1 MAEVTPQS
9 LQDNAKEFVP
19 CAEGLTPQVEIE
31 SLFQLS
37 LEMLC
42 VAGVDGYF
50 KLVNPAFE
58 RTLGYSQAEL
68 LSRPFLDFV
77 HPEDRD
83 KTQEELH
90 NLAHGLPTT
99 DLENRYRCR
108 DGSYRWLSWTA
119 VPLEHGDRI
128 YATAFD
134 VTHRKQVEEE
144 LRDSQ
149 RRYAQILEA
158 VKSYAYSVEV
168 RDGLP
173 SPTWHSEGCTAVTGY
188 APEELA
194 SKPNLWVDMVHPDD
208 REMIRRYVARI
219 LANEDVPPIERRIR
233 CKDGTLR
240 WVQDTIVL
248 HRNQAGRLIRYD
260 GLVMDTTERKQMEDR
275 FGRLFESAPD
285 GMVVVDG
292 DGGIILVNAHAEK
305 LFGYAQRELLGQ
317 SIEILV
323 PKRFRGAHVSH
334 RLAYTA
340 TRRSRSMGP
349 HGDLYC
355 LRKDG
360 SEFPAEISLS
370 PIGTRNEVQICAAVR
385 NIAERKEMEQTLR
398 EQEAQFLAAQ
408 KIQEHLLPDATPRL
422 PGFDIAG
429 ACYPAEYAAGD
440 YFDFVPL
447 SRECMG
453 VVVAD
458 VSGHGIGPALLAAS
472 TQAHLRSLAETSA
485 EIDEI
490 LSRINRFL
498 IGEARGDHF
507 VTLLLARLDP
517 QSRILAYA
525 NAGHPWGYVVDD
537 SGRLKTRL
545 TSTACPLGIVAKAEF
560 RAGEPTQL
568 APGDIVLLLTDGLPE
583 AMSPSG
589 DLFGTQRTLDVF
601 SANRTK
607 PAAEIIRSIS
617 QAVQEFTG
625 GAPLV
630 DDVTLVVIKVDP
642 ESAG

>member
-1 MAEVTPQS
+1 MFRGESVVAEVTHQS
-9 LQDNAKEFVP
+9 PQDNAKE
-19 CAEGLTPQVEIE
+19 
-31 SLFQLS
+31 
-37 LEMLC
+37 
-42 VAGVDGYF
+42 
-50 KLVNPAFE
+50 
-58 RTLGYSQAEL
+58 
-68 LSRPFLDFV
+68 
-77 HPEDRD
+77 
-83 KTQEELH
+83 
-90 NLAHGLPTT
+90 
-99 DLENRYRCR
+99 
-108 DGSYRWLSWTA
+108 
-119 VPLEHGDRI
+119 
-128 YATAFD
+128 
-134 VTHRKQVEEE
+134 
-144 LRDSQ
+144 LRESQ

-173 SPTWHSEGCTAVTGY
+173 SPTWHSEGCAAVTGY

-194 SKPNLWVDMVHPDD
+194 SEPNLWIDMVHPDD
-208 REMIRRYVARI
+208 REMIRRYVDRI

-248 HRNQAGRLIRYD
+248 HRNQAGRLVRYD

-275 FGRLFESAPD
+275 FRRLFESAPD
-285 GMVVVDG
+285 GMIVVDSNG
-292 DGGIILVNAHAEK
+292 QIILVNAQVEK

-317 SIEILV
+317 SVETLV
-323 PKRFRGAHVSH
+323 PERFRGTHLSH
-334 RLAYTA
+334 RLSYTA
-340 TRRSRSMGP
+340 TLHSRSMGA
-349 HGDLYC
+349 HGDLYGV
-355 LRKDG
+355 RKDG

-370 PIGTRNEVQICAAVR
+370 SIGTRNEAQICAAIR
-385 NIAERKEMEQTLR
+385 DIGGRKRMEQTLR

-408 KIQEHLLPDATPRL
+408 QIQEHLLPDAPPRL

-429 ACYPAEYAAGD
+429 ACYPAEFAAGD

-472 TQAHLRSLAETSA
+472 TQAHLRSLAETPA

-498 IGEARGDHF
+498 IREAQGEHF
-507 VTLLLARLDP
+507 VTLLLARLDH

-525 NAGHPWGYVVDD
+525 NAGHPSGYILDGA
-537 SGRLKTRL
+537 GRLRTSL
-545 TSTACPLGIVAKAEF
+545 TSTGYPLGIVAKAEF
-560 RAGEPTQL
+560 PAGDPTQL
-568 APGDIVLLLTDGLPE
+568 APGDTVLLLTDGLLE
-583 AMSPSG
+583 AMSSDG
-589 DLFGTQRTLDVF
+589 DSFGTERTLDVF

-607 PAAEIIRSIS
+607 PAAEIIRSIY

-625 GAPLV
+625 GTLLV
-630 DDVTLVVIKVDP
+630 DDVTLVVIKVDS
-642 ESAG
+642 EAAG

>member
-19 CAEGLTPQVEIE
+19 KAEGLTPEVEIE

-37 LEMLC
+37 LEILC
-42 VAGVDGYF
+42 VAGADGYF

-68 LSRPFLDFV
+68 LSRPLLDFV
-77 HPEDRD
+77 HPDDRA
-83 KTQEELH
+83 KTQEEFH

-99 DLENRYRCR
+99 DLENRYRCH

-119 VPLEHGDRI
+119 VPLERGERI
-128 YATAFD
+128 YATASD

-173 SPTWHSEGCTAVTGY
+173 SPTWHSEGCEAVTGY
-188 APEELA
+188 TREEHT
-194 SKPNLWVDMVHPDD
+194 SEPNLWIDMVHPDD

-233 CKDGTLR
+233 CKDGSLR

-248 HRNQAGRLIRYD
+248 HRNQAGQLIRYD
-260 GLVMDTTERKQMEDR
+260 GLVMDTTQRKQMEDR
-275 FGRLFESAPD
+275 FRRLFESAPD

-292 DGGIILVNAHAEK
+292 DGEIILVNAQAEE
-305 LFGYAQRELLGQ
+305 LFGYAQWELCGQ
-317 SIEILV
+317 TIEILV
-323 PKRFRGAHVSH
+323 PKRFRSAHLSH
-334 RLAYTA
+334 RLTYTA
-340 TRRSRSMGP
+340 ARHSRPMGA
-349 HGDLYC
+349 HGELYC

-370 PIGTRNEVQICAAVR
+370 PIGTRSEVQICAAVR
-385 NIAERKEMEQTLR
+385 NIAERKDMEQTLR

-408 KIQEHLLPDATPRL
+408 KIQEHLLPDAAPRL

-440 YFDFVPL
+440 YFDFVHL

-458 VSGHGIGPALLAAS
+458 VTGHGIGPALLAAS
-472 TQAHLRSLAETSA
+472 TQAHLRSLAETPA

-498 IGEARGDHF
+498 IGEARGDQF
-507 VTLLLARLDP
+507 VTMLFARLDP
-517 QSRILAYA
+517 QSRILVYA
-525 NAGHPWGYVVDD
+525 NAGHPWGYVLDD
-537 SGRLKTRL
+537 SGRLKTCL
-545 TSTACPLGIVAKAEF
+545 TGTACPLGIVAEAEF
-560 RAGEPTQL
+560 PTGDAVQL
-568 APGDIVLLLTDGLPE
+568 APGDTVLLLSDGLPE
-583 AMSPSG
+583 AMSPDG
-589 DLFGTQRTLDVF
+589 DLFGTERTRDVF
-601 SANRTK
+601 TANRTR
-607 PAAEIIRSIS
+607 PAAEIIRSIY
-617 QAVQEFTG
+617 QAVQEFTRG
-625 GAPLV
+625 RPLV
-630 DDVTLVVIKVDP
+630 DDVTLVVIKVDS
-642 ESAG
+642 EAAG